1 MIFLLLARL
10 ISWSIA
16 FGMFLLFMTGKSLIF
31 SSYWKIWEMLGQL
44 HEGGPPCKSD
54 ILGQTNCNN
63 IPAQLIWSGTLTSEI
78 SVSRFFHSN
87 VNRFRLTKRV
97 TTILFQCDSNY
108 IH

>member
-16 FGMFLLFMTGKSLIF
+16 FGMLLLFMTGKSLIF
-31 SSYWKIWEMLGQL
+31 LVIGKFGERLGQL
-44 HEGGPPCKSD
+44 HEGGPPYKSN
-54 ILGQTNCNN
+54 ILGQTNCSN
-63 IPAQLIWSGTLTSEI
+63 IPAQLIWSGTLTCEI
-78 SVSRFFHSN
+78 SVSWFFHSD